1 MLKKH
6 TIVID
11 VNCKI
16 MIVCFLVFALVFL
29 PVFYSE
35 HKSIELQQ
43 QVDNICASPTFYTCE
58 DLELA
63 SPYCF
68 GARNYYETKNC
79 SKKEKKYLIT

>member
-16 MIVCFLVFALVFL
+16 AVVCFLVFAIVFM

-35 HKSIELQQ
+35 HQIADLQQ
-43 QVDNICASPTFYTCE
+43 KVDDICAFPKFHTCE
-58 DLELA
+58 ELELA
-63 SPYCF
+63 KPYCF
-68 GARNYYETKNC
+68 GARSYYETKNC
-79 SKKEKKYLIT
+79 SIKK